1 MNVDPLRSQSYGS
14 GYAYDRVVP
23 EFIRSVYLWM
33 AGGLMLTGFIAY
45 AVASTPALV
54 AAIVLNRP
62 VFYGLI
68 IAELAIV
75 FGMSAAIN
83 KISSTTAAFFFLL
96 YSALN
101 GLTFSVIFLVYTS
114 GSIASVFFI
123 TAGMFGSL
131 AVYGYATKRDLT
143 AMGQL
148 FMMGVVGLVIAMVV
162 NMFMRSDALTWAISV
177 VGVVVFAGLTAYDS
191 QKLRAY
197 AMEHAG
203 TLGDEGSK
211 KVAISG
217 ALMLYLDFINLFL
230 MLLRLF
236 GGRRD

>member
-75 FGMSAAIN
+75 LGMSAAIN

-143 AMGQL
+143 GMGQL
-148 FMMGVVGLVIAMVV
+148 FMMGVVGLLIAT
-162 NMFMRSDALTWAISV
+162 FFEPSSPSV
-177 VGVVVFAGLTAYDS
+177 PAFS
-191 QKLRAY
+191 IAY
-197 AMEHAG
+197 ARSFCE
-203 TLGDEGSK
+203 S
-211 KVAISG
+211 
-217 ALMLYLDFINLFL
+217 
-230 MLLRLF
+230 
-236 GGRRD
+236 